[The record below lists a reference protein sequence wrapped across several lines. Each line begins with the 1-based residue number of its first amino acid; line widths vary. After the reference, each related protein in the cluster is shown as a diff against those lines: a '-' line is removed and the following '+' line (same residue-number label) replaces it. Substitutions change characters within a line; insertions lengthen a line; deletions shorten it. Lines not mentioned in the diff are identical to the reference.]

1 MGALS
6 SSSPLILR
14 CILRRPPPPTTTHI
28 SYIAPFLKPS
38 NRTPSICLPTP
49 RRPIYHATIRSL
61 TPRSLSTSTSP
72 SPSPSP
78 EIQPAISEEEGA
90 ESDDES
96 EVEIND
102 NHPTET
108 AIEKAVDPK
117 ISSAHKEML
126 SKLKG
131 MSVKEK
137 KELGSYA
144 HSLGKK
150 LKSQQVGKSG
160 VTDSVATALVET
172 LEANEL
178 LKLKIHN
185 NCPGE
190 LDEVVAQLEEAT
202 GSVVV
207 GRIGR
212 TVIIYRPSLTKL
224 ISEEKKKQALKVF
237 LKRRAAFKSSYQGKM
252 LSRRQSS
259 TSPTRSRDFR
269 KS

>member
-49 RRPIYHATIRSL
+49 RRPIYHDTIRSL

-72 SPSPSP
+72 SPSP
-78 EIQPAISEEEGA
+78 EIQLAISEEEGA

-96 EVEIND
+96 EVGIDD

-108 AIEKAVDPK
+108 AIEKPVDPK

-144 HSLGKK
+144 NSLGKK

>member
-1 MGALS
+1 MHTINHFIVFFLTNKWVEVLNNPVRSIARPHRGSRTWELPRSFEAKLVFIRSNMGALS

-28 SYIAPFLKPS
+28 SYIAPFFKPS

-72 SPSPSP
+72 SP

-108 AIEKAVDPK
+108 AIEKPVDPK

-144 HSLGKK
+144 NSLGKK

-178 LKLKIHN
+178 LKV
-185 NCPGE
+185 E
-190 LDEVVAQLEEAT
+190 LYFEYFRIVVA
-202 GSVVV
+202 
-207 GRIGR
+207 
-212 TVIIYRPSLTKL
+212 LTTCCY
-224 ISEEKKKQALKVF
+224 S
-237 LKRRAAFKSSYQGKM
+237 G
-252 LSRRQSS
+252 
-259 TSPTRSRDFR
+259 
-269 KS
+269 